1 MVNSRH
7 HRHLKELRT
16 KLAKALVQVDR
27 IRAGDLRQRTLTET
41 IHAAMS
47 RTA

>member
-7 HRHLKELRT
+7 HRQLKELRT
-16 KLAKALVQVDR
+16 KLAKSLVQVDR
-27 IRAGDLRQRTLTET
+27 IRAGKLRQRTLTEA

-47 RTA
+47 KTV

>member
-1 MVNSRH
+1 MINSRH
-7 HRHLKELRT
+7 HRQLKALRT

-27 IRAGDLRQRTLTET
+27 IRAGKLGQRTLTEA

-47 RTA
+47 KTA